1 MKKIKIIVI
10 VLFMII
16 GSCNDSSFDPP
27 IELYYTFSG
36 VKLQNI
42 DNAGEYPVIIENE
55 NVVILKEAYGIRVSL
70 NYELLSDSNDNVVK
84 NNFIKNFSFS
94 NKLYATRCDD
104 YPYPY
109 ERIIFKD
116 TIINIKVFALNDFD
130 NDFIANSDV
139 TELFKIYDFRKYISI
154 DEYIKKHSISL
165 GYHYQAKENI
175 ESIIDLYL
183 MKPPTFTGE
192 HSFRVEVLLSDG
204 KIFSA
209 ITPLINLE

>member
-139 TELFKIYDFRKYISI
+139 TELFKIYDFRKYIPI
-154 DEYIKKHSISL
+154 DEYIKKHTIPFKFL
-165 GYHYQAKENI
+165 Q
-175 ESIIDLYL
+175 IDLYL

-209 ITPLINLE
+209 ITPLINLEWKWK